1 MSVAAGVVKTSMG
14 AKMFMDASSKNID
27 SCWLARL
34 ADLRVKCPN
43 PDAKTPFRHRKLPA
57 KKLLLMKL
65 FRRFYV
71 FTYEARAKLYVAEED
86 HDY

>member
-1 MSVAAGVVKTSMG
+1 
-14 AKMFMDASSKNID
+14 MFMDAFSENID
-27 SCWLARL
+27 SCWLAGL

-43 PDAKTPFRHRKLPA
+43 RDAKTPFRHRKLPA

-71 FTYEARAKLYVAEED
+71 FTYEARAKLYAAEKHHD
-86 HDY
+86 HTVHKTAASS